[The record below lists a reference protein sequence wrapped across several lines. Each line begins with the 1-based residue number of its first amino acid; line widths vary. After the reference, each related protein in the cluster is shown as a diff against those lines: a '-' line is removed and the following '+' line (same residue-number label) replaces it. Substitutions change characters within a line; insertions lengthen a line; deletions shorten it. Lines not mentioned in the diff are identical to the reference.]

1 MLPQLR
7 GASGTIHVIP
17 LLLTAPGGEQVAID
31 FVEGDSQASVDQA
44 ILQLLL
50 KNADLGKMKML
61 ILIRGSAISV
71 ENIMPMIN
79 PQRLKVV
86 VVPTIAAD
94 NDGNIVESLS
104 EQIVKELLG

>member
-1 MLPQLR
+1 
-7 GASGTIHVIP
+7 
-17 LLLTAPGGEQVAID
+17 
-31 FVEGDSQASVDQA
+31 
-44 ILQLLL
+44 LQLLL

-61 ILIRGSAISV
+61 IIIRGSTISV

-86 VVPTIAAD
+86 IVPTNAAGT
-94 NDGNIVESLS
+94 DGNTVESLS